1 MSNQLTEE
9 WHQEAKTSGK
19 ERGWKVCHQLLG
31 PLLLSVFYVPS
42 SGVTDPQL
50 AHAGP

>member
-1 MSNQLTEE
+1 MSIWLAEE
-9 WHQEAKTSGK
+9 WNQEAKTSGR
-19 ERGWKVCHQLLG
+19 ERGWKVCPQLLG

-42 SGVTDPQL
+42 AGVTDPQL